1 MKNRCYYTPRK
12 DNKAYRIAC
21 EEYIER
27 HGIKNGKRDFDNVIQ
42 RQVVAFLMT
51 ERGCGRNAT
60 GQALG
65 VDHST
70 ITYSEKKIKNYM
82 AVGDKEVGEAIEY
95 IRKEIETILNNNQKN
110 EKKMRPYYLN
120 ANSNYPAMTQE
131 QWERAPF
138 NQPTNDDMEFNAT
151 ISYEMKVSATITTD
165 EWYEDDGRAVIG
177 EVNSKTPDITPED
190 FVKFTIG
197 MITDKIGTAE
207 KNEIRKLKEM
217 LAYAKSMEFEHLD
230 TEADDIYLE
239 REIDYDDDRYDEIRE
254 RELFGE

>member
-12 DNKAYRIAC
+12 DNNRMAC

-42 RQVVAFLMT
+42 RQVVAFLMS

-82 AVGDKEVGEAIEY
+82 AVGEAIEC

-120 ANSNYPAMTQE
+120 AKSNYPAMTQE

-138 NQPTNDDMEFNAT
+138 NQPTYEDVEFDCEAYFSVKVKQTISTTNWEIDMRDEYSLIDKNEKSLDETPQSFMKFAIDLIKQRIKEEKNQFKIRELEEKLEFAQGLEFELEDFNAEPLSRPR
-151 ISYEMKVSATITTD
+151 IE
-165 EWYEDDGRAVIG
+165 
-177 EVNSKTPDITPED
+177 PE
-190 FVKFTIG
+190 
-197 MITDKIGTAE
+197 E
-207 KNEIRKLKEM
+207 P
-217 LAYAKSMEFEHLD
+217 
-230 TEADDIYLE
+230 
-239 REIDYDDDRYDEIRE
+239 DYDDEIRE